1 MSETSSKWIWV
12 YEVADGEP
20 VNGLP
25 KSAAL
30 DAFESREAAEA
41 WLTNYW
47 RDLLANGVDQV
58 ELFENSNSVYQMSLH
73 PLNA

>member
-1 MSETSSKWIWV
+1 MTDSKAKWIWV

-30 DAFESREAAEA
+30 DPFDSKEDAEA
-41 WLTNYW
+41 WLTKYW

-58 ELFENSNSVYQMSLH
+58 ELFENQNSVYQMSLH

>member
-1 MSETSSKWIWV
+1 MSQSAGNWIWV
-12 YEVADGEP
+12 YEIESGEP

-30 DAFESREAAEA
+30 DPFESKEDAEA
-41 WLTNYW
+41 WLTKYW

-58 ELFENSNSVYQMSLH
+58 ELFEGQTSVYQMSLH
-73 PLNA
+73 PLKA

>member
-1 MSETSSKWIWV
+1 MSQSDNKWIWV

-30 DAFESREAAEA
+30 EPFESREAAEA
-41 WLTNYW
+41 WLTKYW

-58 ELFENSNSVYQMSLH
+58 ELFENQNSVYQMSLH

>member
-1 MSETSSKWIWV
+1 MSATQSKWIWI

-30 DAFESREAAEA
+30 DPFDSREDAEA
-41 WLTNYW
+41 WLTKYW

-58 ELFENSNSVYQMSLH
+58 ELYEDQTSVYQMSLH